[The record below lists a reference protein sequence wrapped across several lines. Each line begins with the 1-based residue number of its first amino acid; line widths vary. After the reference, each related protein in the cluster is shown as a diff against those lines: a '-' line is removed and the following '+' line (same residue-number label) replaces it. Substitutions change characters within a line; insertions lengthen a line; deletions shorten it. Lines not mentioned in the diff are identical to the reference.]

1 MAIAPK
7 KAKPA
12 TVNETLRDRGIA
24 HAVFLERMKAGE
36 GERLLGV
43 YRDEVLP
50 DLVDRLTMRLARIEQ
65 RGIDIDEAGTQRLRD
80 MLEVM
85 QVTVDT
91 WMTGFASDL
100 ADRSAE
106 IGVAEIAWQDDL
118 FKAVLP
124 IAWDTVIP
132 AAAFVRA
139 AIVDSAL
146 DGVLLEDVVGRLSD
160 GTKREMEKAIRIG
173 IAEGESIERMV
184 ARLRRVSDYS
194 VSSAEAIVRTAVGH
208 ASNVGRATYYLENQD
223 LVKGV
228 QWVATLDTST
238 CISCQSLDTK
248 VFDID
253 KGARPP
259 RHINC
264 RCTTVPVLRSLR
276 ELGFNV
282 NDFPPATRASMDG
295 QVPQNT
301 TYAEWLDRMPA
312 GIQDEAL
319 GPTRGKLL
327 RKGELSVRDFVNPQ
341 GELFLLEELKK
352 REAGAWAKA
361 GL

>member
-1 MAIAPK
+1 MAVA
-7 KAKPA
+7 KAKPV

-24 HAVFLERMKAGE
+24 HAVMLERMKRGE
-36 GERLLGV
+36 GERLLAT

-50 DLVDRLTMRLARIEQ
+50 DLVDRLTNRLARIEQ
-65 RGIDIDEAGTQRLRD
+65 RGIDLDEAGTQRLRD
-80 MLEVM
+80 MIELM

-100 ADRSAE
+100 ADRSGE
-106 IGVAEIAWQDDL
+106 IGVAEVAWQNDL
-118 FKAVLP
+118 FKATMP
-124 IAWDTVIP
+124 ITWDLVVP
-132 AAAFVRA
+132 AAEFVRA
-139 AIVDSAL
+139 TIVESPI
-146 DGVLLEDVVGRLSD
+146 DGVLLEDMVQRLSD
-160 GTKREMEKAIRIG
+160 GTKREIERALRIG
-173 IAEGESIERMV
+173 IAEGESVDRMI

-194 VSSAEAIVRTAVGH
+194 VASAEAVVRTAVGH
-208 ASNVGRATYYLENQD
+208 ASNTARSAYYLDNQD
-223 LVKGV
+223 IVKGV

-238 CISCQSLDTK
+238 CVSCQSLDDGKIYPVTS
-248 VFDID
+248 
-253 KGARPP
+253 GPRPP

-264 RCTTVPVLRSLR
+264 RCTTVPVLFSLR

-282 NDFPPATRASMDG
+282 NDFPPATRASMNG
-295 QVPQNT
+295 QVPQST

-327 RKGELSVRDFVNPQ
+327 RKGELSVKDFVNPQ
-341 GELFLLEELKK
+341 GELFLLEELKE
-352 REAGAWAKA
+352 REAKAWAKA